1 MLKIT
6 PIYISPKG
14 GSITCFSNKNKR
26 VFQSCNLRVCRHSE
40 SLRSAKKQLKALESD
55 SFLLPQKVIKEPLQR
70 KTTLKWTSEGEL
82 SSVDMARILDR
93 LTKPELS
100 QCDLACDVD
109 DALSNKETKT
119 LSKQILY
126 QSQHGYPESKK

>member
-26 VFQSCNLRVCRHSE
+26 VFQSCNLRVCRYSE
-40 SLRSAKKQLKALESD
+40 SLRAAKKQLRSLESD
-55 SFLLPQKVIKEPLQR
+55 LFLLPQKVIKEPLQR

-82 SSVDMARILDR
+82 SAVDMARILDR

-109 DALSNKETKT
+109 DALSDKETKT
-119 LSKQILY
+119 PFKADPLPVSAWL
-126 QSQHGYPESKK
+126 P